1 MSMDPNK
8 WVNTIPHIGT
18 KSNQEKYKL
27 DSNKW
32 VNTLPRKDDNA
43 LILSNTINSNLKSN
57 SVKKYSLTIIVF
69 VVGLIIVSAIK
80 NETRNLQK
88 EVRNLIASISTI
100 KLDLHRATLDH
111 EVITS
116 PENISRLANEYLE
129 LHLVPY
135 KKSQI
140 KQLSKK
146 SKILV
151 KQEKAEFKKSLKK
164 TIKGKQ
170 SEVKLILTKKIEATR
185 TELAKLQELYTRPEK
200 IPKELKLRVAKKI
213 KAKRKEL
220 DKLKELSS
228 EPTSI
233 FKSKKV
239 YRWAS
244 LQVVKAFLGI
254 PMVPGK

>member
-8 WVNTIPHIGT
+8 WISTLPIVKNG
-18 KSNQEKYKL
+18 SNREKYKL

-32 VNTLPRKDDNA
+32 INTLPRRDDNA
-43 LILSNTINSNLKSN
+43 LILSNTINSNQKS
-57 SVKKYSLTIIVF
+57 SLVKKYSLTIIVF

-88 EVRNLIASISTI
+88 EVSNLVASINTI
-100 KLDLHRATLDH
+100 KLDLHRTTLDH

-116 PENISRLANEYLE
+116 PENISRLAKEYLE
-129 LHLVPY
+129 FYLVPY

-140 KQLSKK
+140 KQLNKEG
-146 SKILV
+146 KIFV
-151 KQEKAEFKKSLKK
+151 KPETTEFKKDLKK
-164 TIKGKQ
+164 TVKDKK
-170 SEVKLILTKKIEATR
+170 SEVQLIFAKKIETTK
-185 TELAKLQELYTRPEK
+185 TELAKLQEFYSSPKK
-200 IPKELKLRVAKKI
+200 IPKKLKLQVSKQI

-220 DKLKELSS
+220 NELKKLSS

-233 FKSKKV
+233 FKSKKFQ
-239 YRWAS
+239 RWAG
-244 LQVVKAFLGI
+244 LQVVKVFLGI